1 MKNPTH
7 ECVEARTVDDY
18 SICSGYFSGGPVD
31 LLSSKKLMLLVT
43 DGIVDNYIRI
53 SYAAG

>member
-7 ECVEARTVDDY
+7 ECVEAQTVDDY

-43 DGIVDNYIRI
+43 DGIVALITTPDY
-53 SYAAG
+53 